1 MIFGNSNIKRSEKFY
16 YKMVPE
22 LMRGTYELRACAE
35 DLLIKLDSNEAVQE
49 EKAVYFYNMIKKAAK
64 DGRETTNKFYE
75 LINTIQVGRY
85 LDKHLIIA
93 VRLQLERAT
102 YLFDDVEE
110 EYIPALKEKMIKR
123 FGEHIVD

>member
-1 MIFGNSNIKRSEKFY
+1 MIFGNNVKRSEKFY

-35 DLLIKLDSNEAVQE
+35 DLLIKLDSNEAIQE

-75 LINTIQVGRY
+75 LINTIQVGQY